1 MIYNAPRW
9 YIIIWYIWLYMIYNA
24 PSNEINSNKL
34 LYFTWNAV
42 LAENIKNKTT
52 ISHLFGDGLI
62 SSFWIEYVCAE
73 LQEFRRFSPVLESI
87 LSEVGSLY
95 SSNIEIIR
103 FFSIFSQ
110 FWETFVH
117 KFTNKSSERKL
128 ISLIY
133 LNNLCYSCSISPSKV
148 TTPHDPSSENDS
160 MISVIFGLFLYRPF
174 WEPRIFLTRRF
185 S

>member
-1 MIYNAPRW
+1 M
-9 YIIIWYIWLYMIYNA
+9 
-24 PSNEINSNKL
+24 
-34 LYFTWNAV
+34 
-42 LAENIKNKTT
+42 T

-95 SSNIEIIR
+95 SSNIEIIG

-110 FWETFVH
+110 FWGTFVR
-117 KFTNKSSERKL
+117 KFTDKSFARKL

-133 LNNLCYSCSISPSKV
+133 LNNLSYSCLGWIPGFFELLTSVSWSRIRQAQIVELQKSFLIIPNSNLFHGNWKSK
-148 TTPHDPSSENDS
+148 
-160 MISVIFGLFLYRPF
+160 I
-174 WEPRIFLTRRF
+174 
-185 S
+185 